1 MGADHG
7 RIVRTS
13 GAIGPTWAQY
23 GPFMGPSWAQHGP
36 TMGGSWALTWAHD
49 GTIMCHRPS
58 MAPLWAILGPSWAH
72 HGPSM
77 GWPIMDPRC
86 ADHGPITGPSWI
98 IMGLSWAARGP
109 WHIHIYIFLYIYICI
124 HTCVY
129 IYTCIW
135 IHMYQKGPLWGGRVP
150 CSLFMATSPYLYDG
164 LKPFQ

>member
-7 RIVRTS
+7 RIMRTS

-23 GPFMGPSWAQHGP
+23 GPIMGPSWAQHGP

-58 MAPLWAILGPSWAH
+58 MAPLWADLG
-72 HGPSM
+72 
-77 GWPIMDPRC
+77 PIMDPAWVGQSWTHAVPIMGPPR
-86 ADHGPITGPSWI
+86 AHHGSSWAYHGLLVDHGT
-98 IMGLSWAARGP
+98 
-109 WHIHIYIFLYIYICI
+109 YIFFNVYIY
-124 HTCVY
+124 VY
-129 IYTCIW
+129 THVFIYTCIW
-135 IHMYQKGPLWGGRVP
+135 IHMYQKGPLWGVRVP